1 MNRDNQLVLSGRLT
15 ERDALRHTP
24 AGLPILNFRIAHAS
38 TQLEANTPRQVE
50 LELGC
55 VAVQEQAKLIAG
67 APLGVGLQLSG
78 FLTPK
83 SRSSRQLVLH
93 VNTIEFKEGANHGNT
108 EQRPGS

>member
-1 MNRDNQLVLSGRLT
+1 MSRDNQLVLSGRLT

-24 AGLPILNFRIAHAS
+24 AGIPILNFRIAHAS
-38 TQLEANTPRQVE
+38 TQIEADTPRQVE

-67 APLGVGLQLSG
+67 ASLGVGLQLSG

-93 VNTIEFKEGANHGNT
+93 VNTIEFKEGVQHGHT
-108 EQRPGS
+108 ESRS